1 MAVIGAVVFD
11 RVRVWPTGGGDVLS
25 REDSRRLAQL
35 ERQLQ
40 RSDPEF
46 CARMTAGH
54 ADLPPRR
61 PPISLIL
68 TAVVT
73 WVVAVILAV
82 VGWWLA
88 AGTAVLCATFVLA
101 TVVRRLTPR
110 RPEPAGLD
118 RDHPGPGHPEPDHPE
133 PGRPESGRR
142 TDDPGAPS
150 A

>member
-1 MAVIGAVVFD
+1 M
-11 RVRVWPTGGGDVLS
+11 LS

-40 RSDPEF
+40 RDDPEF

-68 TAVVT
+68 TAVVAWT
-73 WVVAVILAV
+73 AAVILAV

-88 AGTAVLCATFVLA
+88 AGAAAVCATGLLI
-101 TVVRRLTPR
+101 TVVRRLTP
-110 RPEPAGLD
+110 
-118 RDHPGPGHPEPDHPE
+118 PGPHAGDH
-133 PGRPESGRR
+133 S
-142 TDDPGAPS
+142 DDPGAP
-150 A
+150 AP